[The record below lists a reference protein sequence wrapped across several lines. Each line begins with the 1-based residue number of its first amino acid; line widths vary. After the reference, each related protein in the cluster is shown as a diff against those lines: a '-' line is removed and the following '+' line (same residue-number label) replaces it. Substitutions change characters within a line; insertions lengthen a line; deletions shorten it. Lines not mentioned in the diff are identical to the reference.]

1 MSTLTSLSLM
11 VMPTVCESTEV
22 NTEGEYR
29 GQYPR
34 PYRPMDPSKLR
45 HFRGPIAAKG
55 VIFGT
60 IGASMLTYVTVSYH
74 SYFRRRPFKAFSRQ
88 GNLLVRVTISPTFRY
103 YDPQAEWELLLQS
116 GVLKTVDKNGK
127 PIKLS
132 DD

>member
-74 SYFRRRPFKAFSRQ
+74 SYFRRRPFKAFSR
-88 GNLLVRVTISPTFRY
+88 Y